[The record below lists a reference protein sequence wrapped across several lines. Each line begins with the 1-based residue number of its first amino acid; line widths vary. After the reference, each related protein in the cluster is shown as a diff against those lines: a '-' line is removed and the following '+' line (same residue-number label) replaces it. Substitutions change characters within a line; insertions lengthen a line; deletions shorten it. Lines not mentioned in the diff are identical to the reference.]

1 MKKTIAWRAFRKY
14 LHDKGYSYESNA
26 GNRSTTSNYPN
37 RIDTI
42 CRKEKI
48 ATWDEFGEQINNII
62 KKYSAG
68 GQEKIFGS
76 QSHGSNLKALE
87 LFKEFYVVFDS
98 ENIL

>member
-1 MKKTIAWRAFRKY
+1 MNLESKLTI
-14 LHDKGYSYESNA
+14 LS
-26 GNRSTTSNYPN
+26 
-37 RIDTI
+37 
-42 CRKEKI
+42 
-48 ATWDEFGEQINNII
+48 

>member
-14 LHDKGYSYESNA
+14 LHDKGYSDESNA

-48 ATWDEFGEQINNII
+48 ATWDEFG
-62 KKYSAG
+62 
-68 GQEKIFGS
+68 S

>member
-14 LHDKGYSYESNA
+14 LHDKGYSDESNA

-62 KKYSAG
+62 KNIVPVVKKKFLVRKAM
-68 GQEKIFGS
+68 EAI
-76 QSHGSNLKALE
+76 LKHWSCSKN
-87 LFKEFYVVFDS
+87 F
-98 ENIL
+98 I

>member
-14 LHDKGYSYESNA
+14 LHDKGYSDESNA

-37 RIDTI
+37 RIDRI